1 MSRLILAAGLLA
13 TIAGA
18 QAKCPSPVDGFF
30 GTVKVGY
37 GVTNVRD
44 KITTQKTKIT
54 GNKNYRKL
62 QGGVSITDGNAVKSL
77 SEEECKLRNLWSAKL
92 AEYNNLRNGKISDAQ
107 SDDNAEG
114 FDAANFYAVLN
125 EFTQAGQNDANPK
138 FIIKFD
144 EDLIKRMNEEK
155 QNAAEQFKNRL
166 SKMDEEFKDLG
177 ISFRIDDK
185 EVKLADMENL
195 YIYSLDETGAA
206 DPGDLHGSAAGVYYK
221 IPEGKA
227 LDIIY
232 EGQVLSS
239 YNADIIGPAYGDPNV
254 IPTEKGQDTG
264 IMLCSVPEF
273 STIEEDETKKGTE
286 LLERKLADFKAKI
299 LGIAMNAKYGKTTLS
314 PARLAEIAS
323 KEQYTE
329 ELKAATKE
337 IKSHKNNMN
346 IGLSVGYQH
355 AFGVLYTAVEL
366 GAEFVPGRV
375 KIQNISVDGH
385 KVHRLGNCDFT
396 YEKAIARAVPEI
408 SLKTKYNFEFTPML
422 GINAY
427 NWAFYIPITLKLTKY
442 ELNVTPSSTFANA
455 KLASVSYPE
464 TTADR
469 VGPYTLSNVKVT
481 TADNKT
487 ASVKNKT
494 NKTKAKNLSAYKQ
507 GKTRVGFEI
516 GAGARVAVSRNVF
529 VDLRYTYSPRTS
541 FKVNTPAY
549 RASNALHDLNRLGTK
564 HNVGVSSHKGMIG
577 IGYKF

>member
-1 MSRLILAAGLLA
+1 MSKLILAAGLLA
-13 TIAGA
+13 AIAGT
-18 QAKCPSPVDGFF
+18 QAKCPSPVNGVF

-92 AEYNNLRNGKISDAQ
+92 AEYNNLRNGRISDAQ

-125 EFTQAGQNDANPK
+125 GHTQEGQNDANPK

-144 EDLIKRMNEEK
+144 EDLIKRMNEE
-155 QNAAEQFKNRL
+155 QRNAAEQFKNRL

-195 YIYSLDETGAA
+195 YIYSLDENGAG
-206 DPGDLHGSAAGVYYK
+206 DPADLHGSAAGIYYK
-221 IPEGKA
+221 IPEGKS

-232 EGQVLSS
+232 DGQVLSS
-239 YNADIIGPAYGDPNV
+239 YNADIIGPAYDDPTV
-254 IPTEKGQDTG
+254 IPAEAGQDTG

-273 STIEEDETKKGTE
+273 STIEKEETKKGHE
-286 LLERKLADFKAKI
+286 LLERKLADFRAKI
-299 LGIAMNAKYGKTTLS
+299 LGAAMNAKYGKTTLS

-337 IKSHKNNMN
+337 IKSHRNNMN

-355 AFGVLYTAVEL
+355 ALGALYTGFEL
-366 GAEFVPGRV
+366 GAEFVPGKV

-385 KVHRLGNCDFT
+385 KVHRLGDCDFT
-396 YEKAIARAVPEI
+396 YEKAVTRAVPEI
-408 SLKTKYNFEFTPML
+408 SLKTKYSFGFTPMF
-422 GINAY
+422 GMTAG
-427 NWAFYIPITLKLTKY
+427 NWMFYIPVTLKLTKY
-442 ELNVTPSSTFANA
+442 ELNIDHSNTFTNA

-464 TTADR
+464 TAADR

-481 TADNKT
+481 AADNKPVS
-487 ASVKNKT
+487 AKKKNNKAKT
-494 NKTKAKNLSAYKQ
+494 KNLSTYKQ

-529 VDLRYTYSPRTS
+529 IDVRYTYSPRTS
-541 FKVNTPAY
+541 FKVNAPAY
-549 RASNALHDLNRLGTK
+549 QSGTALHDLNRLGTK